1 MAAMRVTRSK
11 RWMRRAIAV
20 TPGGV
25 NSPVRAFGSVGGVPR
40 VIARASGARI
50 EDVDGNRYVDYVASW
65 GAIIAG
71 HAHPVVVEAV
81 RAAAARGMSFGAPTT
96 LEVELAERIT
106 QWIPSVERIRFVSSG
121 TEAVMSAV
129 RLARGATGRERIL
142 KFEGAYHGHSN
153 ELLAAAGS
161 GVATLGI
168 PGTAG
173 VTRGAVADTLV
184 VPFNDLEAVEAVFR
198 QHGSEI
204 AALIVE
210 PIAGNMGMVEP
221 EPGFLEGLRRV
232 CTQHGALLIF
242 DEVITGFRVGR
253 SGAQGRYGVRPDL
266 SCFAKVIGGGMPVG
280 AYGGRADLMAHI
292 APEGPVFQ
300 AGTLSGNPVAMSAG
314 MAVLDLLE
322 RPGAFDQLSRTANQL
337 ASGLLELAKEQGIPF
352 VSRSVGGLVGF
363 FFHPG
368 PVRSYAEA
376 AKSDMR
382 RFRSFFHAMLDQGIY
397 LAPSAYES
405 AFVTLAHGDAEIAET
420 LDAARRAFRKAQ

>member
-1 MAAMRVTRSK
+1 VTRSK
-11 RWMRRAIAV
+11 RWFRRAAAI

-25 NSPVRAFGSVGGVPR
+25 NSPVRAFGAVGGTPR
-40 VIARASGARI
+40 FIARASGARV
-50 EDVDGNRYVDYVASW
+50 EDVDGNRYLDYVASW

-81 RAAAARGMSFGAPTT
+81 RAAAARGTSFGAPTT
-96 LEVELAERIT
+96 LEVELAERIAH
-106 QWIPSVERIRFVSSG
+106 WVPAAERIRFV
-121 TEAVMSAV
+121 
-129 RLARGATGRERIL
+129 
-142 KFEGAYHGHSN
+142 KFEGGYHGHSN

-173 VTRGAVADTLV
+173 VTRGAVSDTV
-184 VPFNDLEAVEAVFR
+184 VAPYNDLDAVETALR
-198 QHGSEI
+198 QHAREI
-204 AALIVE
+204 AAVLVE

-221 EPGFLEGLRRV
+221 EPGFLDGLRRL
-232 CTQHGALLIF
+232 CSEHGSLLIF

-253 SGAQGRYGVRPDL
+253 GGAQGRYGVRPDL
-266 SCFAKVIGGGMPVG
+266 SCFGKVIGGGMPAA
-280 AYGGRADLMAHI
+280 AYGGRADLMAQV

-322 RPGAFDQLSRTANQL
+322 RPGAYEQLTRTAEKL
-337 ASGLLELAKEQGIPF
+337 AVGLRELAAEIGIPF
-352 VSRSVGGLVGF
+352 VSRSVGGMFGF

-376 AKSDMR
+376 SKSDAR
-382 RFRSFFHAMLDQGIY
+382 RYKAFFHALLEQGIY
-397 LAPSAYES
+397 FAPSQYETS
-405 AFVTLAHGDAEIAET
+405 FVTLAHGDAEVAET
-420 LDAARRAFRKAQ
+420 LEAARRAFRKAL

>member
-1 MAAMRVTRSK
+1 VTRSK
-11 RWMRRAIAV
+11 RWFRRAAAI

-25 NSPVRAFGSVGGVPR
+25 NSPVRAFGAVGGTPR
-40 VIARASGARI
+40 FIARASGARV
-50 EDVDGNRYVDYVASW
+50 EDVDGNRYLDYVASW

-81 RAAAARGMSFGAPTT
+81 RAAAARGTSFGAPTT
-96 LEVELAERIT
+96 LEVELAERIAH
-106 QWIPSVERIRFVSSG
+106 WVPAAERIRFVNSG
-121 TEAVMSAV
+121 TEAVMSAL
-129 RLARGATGRERIL
+129 RLARGCTGRERIL
-142 KFEGAYHGHSN
+142 KFEGGYHGHSN

-173 VTRGAVADTLV
+173 VTRGAVSDTV
-184 VPFNDLEAVEAVFR
+184 VAPYNDLDAVETALR
-198 QHGSEI
+198 QHAREI
-204 AALIVE
+204 AAVLVE

-221 EPGFLEGLRRV
+221 EPGFLDGLRRL
-232 CTQHGALLIF
+232 CSEHGSLLIF

-253 SGAQGRYGVRPDL
+253 GGAQGRYGVRPDL
-266 SCFAKVIGGGMPVG
+266 SCFGKVIGGGMPAA
-280 AYGGRADLMAHI
+280 AYGGRADLMAQV

-322 RPGAFDQLSRTANQL
+322 RPGAYEQLTRTAEKL
-337 ASGLLELAKEQGIPF
+337 AVGLRELAAEIGIPF
-352 VSRSVGGLVGF
+352 VSRSVGGMFGF

-376 AKSDMR
+376 SKSDAR
-382 RFRSFFHAMLDQGIY
+382 RYKAFFHALLEQGIY
-397 LAPSAYES
+397 FAPSQYETS
-405 AFVTLAHGDAEIAET
+405 FVTLAHGDAEVAET
-420 LDAARRAFRKAQ
+420 LEAARRAFRKAL